1 MFLAGLTASVVF
13 YSQMIGRGLRFP
25 AIGEKE
31 LPLIINV
38 KENFINISSI
48 EKMYKVFKKY

>member
-31 LPLIINV
+31 LRLIINV
-38 KENFINISSI
+38 KENFINLSSI